1 MLYKA
6 LHRSF
11 TAVPALETPYLS
23 QLRQFKFRE
32 ALKTEG
38 TPVRWIYRELERYV
52 SAYSL
57 GLSEL
62 GLTSQDLLVLWL
74 SRKDATE
81 AFVLQFAA
89 LAAGVPVHL
98 VDSEDTLATALSR
111 AKGLVFTPWE
121 SCKGEVRAD
130 FVLGLLPELKQTQ
143 HGSLLK
149 SAKFPGVSQVI
160 QTGHST
166 IRGTIKLKQLPVF
179 ADSSQTSVVKPTPTA
194 ETLAFEHQRQGKALT
209 AVTQGQLYERI
220 SKLNAALALKKED
233 VLLNTLSPNQPAF
246 FASTLA
252 SLVVGGRSVLCG
264 LQQAKKAYT
273 SQQGSVLAYDSSCDF
288 KDHSVS
294 CLIISAAD
302 SAEVEQIAK
311 HARDSAKIEAVKVV
325 GVNSSTLELL

>member
-11 TAVPALETPYLS
+11 AAALETPYLS

-38 TPVRWIYRELERYV
+38 TPVRWIYRELERYA

-57 GLSEL
+57 GLTEL

-89 LAAGVPVHL
+89 LTAGVPVHL
-98 VDSEDTLATALSR
+98 VDSEDTLAAALSR

-166 IRGTIKLKQLPVF
+166 IRGTIKLKQLPVY
-179 ADSSQTSVVKPTPTA
+179 ADFSQTSVVKPTQTA
-194 ETLAFEHQRQGKALT
+194 ETLAFEHQRQGTLT

-220 SKLNAALALKKED
+220 SKLNSALALKKED
-233 VLLNTLSPNQPAF
+233 VLLNTLSPSQPAF

-252 SLVVGGRSVLCG
+252 SLVVGSRSVLSG
-264 LQQAKKAYT
+264 VQHSKKAFT
-273 SQQGSVLAYDSSCDF
+273 SQQGSVLAYDGSADF

-302 SAEVEQIAK
+302 SVEAEKIAK